1 MRIKTRSALVALMI
15 VFVTLWTLPAT
26 ALANAGEAAENAEQ
40 ATETTGQ
47 ATLPVEAEPKPAPEV
62 EPVPLTPEGQMTLVD
77 DISGDEAEGKQFLTI
92 ITKNGNY
99 FYLVIDR
106 TGDTENVHFLNL
118 VDESDLLAL
127 IEGEPTATTPVTTPA
142 PVEQEPLTA
151 EPTASEPEPT
161 VQPLAQLNLPVILG
175 AIVLLAL
182 AGAGVLLYIKVL
194 KPKRG
199 AKAGNPNDID
209 FANFDFDDDEQEGLP
224 FAADDDTD
232 VDEPTEDTG
241 YVAADDKQEARADR

>member
-1 MRIKTRSALVALMI
+1 L
-15 VFVTLWTLPAT
+15 
-26 ALANAGEAAENAEQ
+26 EA
-40 ATETTGQ
+40 
-47 ATLPVEAEPKPAPEV
+47 

-127 IEGEPTATTPVTTPA
+127 IEGEPTAITPVTTPA
-142 PVEQEPLTA
+142 PVEQEPPAA

-199 AKAGNPNDID
+199 TKAGNPNDID
-209 FANFDFDDDEQEGLP
+209 FANFDFDDGQEGLP
-224 FAADDDTD
+224 FADDDSTD
-232 VDEPTEDTG
+232 EIAEPADVGPHGLVEDEDKEDG
-241 YVAADDKQEARADR
+241 Q